1 MAVLTAGV
9 AVKDDLLRELGVT
22 TDYADV
28 GSDADDAEYQR
39 DVREIYEDSR
49 AMLLKRT
56 ITKKEFDDIIRM
68 CRDRDYVRE
77 VAENTRE
84 LNRMFAEG
92 RTIALKYGITE
103 EDVAEAIREVKDEE
117 RAEMERAE
125 MEQAER
131 ERAANK

>member
-49 AMLLKRT
+49 AMLSERT
-56 ITKKEFDDIIRM
+56 ITKKDFDDIMRK
-68 CRDRDYVRE
+68 CRDDREFVRE

-92 RTIALKYGITE
+92 RALALKYGITE

-117 RAEMERAE
+117 RAEME
-125 MEQAER
+125 QAER
-131 ERAANK
+131 ERAAKK